1 MKYIKLISMHFFCL
15 LLSAHHLQAQADA
28 PTPLTLEG
36 YYDLSQVTN
45 VQAVITVLSAAGI
58 TQDKYPQLYNSL
70 NGAPSIYQMAQKNGV
85 NLVQAITTAQGGG
98 LQPMN
103 VLAPSAAAGK
113 VSAEAVASIPN
124 QPYAVANAVGI
135 SAGSSVVAAP
145 QGSVTIGGPG
155 HIATTVSGNQTGA
168 SQYTANGVTVYVYP
182 ISALG
187 AVSSKFSMPPTTS
200 VAFAAPLTSSFADSN
215 GTDIVN
221 TSPTNVKGNG
231 YIKACIV
238 RGDADCDYLYG
249 LTSGQWVVT
258 MPIIGSVTFPQPVAV
273 NPQTGVPTNAS
284 YNVAIWYPDVG
295 GGCQMPDA
303 AFASQVTVNGNV
315 LSWNANPAQFGT
327 VCSQIPYGV
336 TQSVTYQL
344 TMLVQNS
351 SGGLMTAKVTTQ
363 QGPTV
368 ANTLRLLPLE
378 FVYGCL
384 APGTEITMADGG
396 KQRIEK
402 VRADQYVQGIDDSR
416 LRVSAYSRGPE
427 HKGLWEVMT
436 ANKKSVRMTDMH
448 PMPLLDGSVRLA
460 KNLRVGDIVSTDKGP
475 SKIVRV
481 SHLPYSGM
489 VWNLDLGTPVPPKAA
504 ININQHTFYAN
515 GILVG
520 DGRAQTHYSRE
531 PVANVSEILARL
543 PSQWHADFHSAELH
557 KLKHQAP

>member
-1 MKYIKLISMHFFCL
+1 MKRLALISFCML
-15 LLSAHHLQAQADA
+15 ICILQLPARAQA

-36 YYDLSQVTN
+36 YYDLSQAAN
-45 VQAVITVLSAAGI
+45 VQAVMTALSAAGI

-70 NGAPSIYQMAQKNGV
+70 NGAPSIYQMAQKDGV
-85 NLVQAITTAQGGG
+85 NLVQAITTAEGGG

-103 VLAPSAAAGK
+103 VLAPSAAAGT

-135 SAGSSVVAAP
+135 SAGGSVVAAP

-155 HIATTVSGNQTGA
+155 HIATTVSGKQTGA

-187 AVSSKFSMPPTTS
+187 AVSSKFSVPPTTP
-200 VAFAAPLTSSFADSN
+200 VAFAAPLKSSFTDSS

-221 TSPTNVKGNG
+221 TAPTNVKGNA
-231 YIKACIV
+231 YIKTCIV
-238 RGDADCDYLYG
+238 RGDPDCDYQYDKTG
-249 LTSGQWVVT
+249 GQWEIT

-315 LSWNANPAQFGT
+315 LSWNATPAQFGT
-327 VCSQIPYGV
+327 VCSQIPVGV

-344 TMLVQNS
+344 TMLVQNT
-351 SGGLMTAKVTTQ
+351 SGGFMTATVTTQ

-368 ANTLRLLPLE
+368 ANTLRLLPME

-396 KQRIEK
+396 KRSIEK
-402 VRADQYVQGIDDSR
+402 VRADQQVRGIDKSR
-416 LRVSAYSRGPE
+416 LRVSAYTRGPE
-427 HKGLWEVMT
+427 HNGLWEVMT
-436 ANKKSVRMTDMH
+436 ANKKTVRMTDMH
-448 PMPLLDGSVRLA
+448 PVPLRDGSVKLA
-460 KNLRVGDIVSTDKGP
+460 KNLRVGDMVSTDTGP

-489 VWNLDLGTPVPPKAA
+489 VWNLDLGAPVLPKAA

-520 DGRAQTHYSRE
+520 DGRAQAHYSRE
-531 PVANVSEILARL
+531 PVAKASEILARL
-543 PSQWHADFHSAELH
+543 PPQWHADFHSAELH